1 MKVTEEE
8 EAAQVKWTLHPV
20 YGLPSLMRKKETH
33 FTSSTESL
41 SSGRLL
47 RCSGG
52 ELQTFF
58 ILKNK

>member
-1 MKVTEEE
+1 MKAAEEE

-20 YGLPSLMRKKETH
+20 YGLPSLMRKKRDAFYLIDRSPFVGQT
-33 FTSSTESL
+33 FAL
-41 SSGRLL
+41 FW
-47 RCSGG
+47 G

>member
-1 MKVTEEE
+1 MKAAEEE

-20 YGLPSLMRKKETH
+20 HGSPSLMRKKDAIYLTDRSP
-33 FTSSTESL
+33 FVGQTFAL
-41 SSGRLL
+41 FW
-47 RCSGG
+47 G